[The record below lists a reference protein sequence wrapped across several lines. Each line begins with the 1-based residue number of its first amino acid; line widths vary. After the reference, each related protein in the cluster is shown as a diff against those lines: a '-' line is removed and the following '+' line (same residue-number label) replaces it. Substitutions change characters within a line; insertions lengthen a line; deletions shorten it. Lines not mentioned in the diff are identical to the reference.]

1 MHYENS
7 YAILIKEIRIV
18 TAQQAK
24 PGLFQ
29 VSTRDDSRF
38 FYFSSDGRKQIL
50 MIIAKVLNN
59 NVVFSTNE
67 KGEEMIY
74 MGRGLAFQ
82 KKMGDAIDPAKIE
95 KEFILRD
102 STTAKQFDQL
112 FADIPLEEVEIVKQ
126 IADDVE
132 KELGVELTA
141 NSYLALTDHM
151 HYALVRAKEGI
162 EIPNPLLFETRKFY
176 PAEYA
181 FAQQAI
187 QRVNQY
193 FDVALPDSEAGF
205 VAFHIVNA
213 SQQTGSL
220 TKTMQSTEMVRDVLT
235 IISRFFGIVLNPDS
249 INYHRIVTHLQYFA
263 QRYLGD
269 ELSQDTDEF
278 LYALVQ
284 GKYPQA
290 FQAVNRIN
298 DFLEKT
304 YGKPIGE
311 SEMIYLTI
319 HIERV
324 VNDQATTK

>member
-1 MHYENS
+1 
-7 YAILIKEIRIV
+7 
-18 TAQQAK
+18 
-24 PGLFQ
+24 
-29 VSTRDDSRF
+29 
-38 FYFSSDGRKQIL
+38 

-67 KGEEMIY
+67 MGEEMIY

-82 KKMGDAIDPAKIE
+82 KKTGDAIDPAKIE

-112 FADIPLEEVEIVKQ
+112 FADIPPEEVEIVKQ

-176 PAEYA
+176 PEEYA
-181 FAQQAI
+181 FAQRAI

-193 FDVALPDSEAGF
+193 FDVALPESEAGF

-284 GKYPQA
+284 SKYPQA

-304 YGKPIGE
+304 YGQPIGE

-324 VNDQATTK
+324 VNDQATSNEHSIDNGL